1 MQGLIPV
8 ARGAGL
14 AVFPGSMSLFSVLK
28 ILLSAAVIFAVTELV
43 KRSDR
48 LGALVASLPFVSIIG
63 MIWIFHE
70 SSADERDRKVA
81 DHAWYTFWYVLPTLP
96 MFLLFPLMVRWWGFY
111 GALLAGAV
119 LTVMLFA
126 LLRWA
131 GAHWGLRL

>member
-1 MQGLIPV
+1 
-8 ARGAGL
+8 
-14 AVFPGSMSLFSVLK
+14 MSLFSVLK

>member
-1 MQGLIPV
+1 MAYWRWV
-8 ARGAGL
+8 MS
-14 AVFPGSMSLFSVLK
+14 VFPVVK
-28 ILLSAAVIFAVTELV
+28 ILLSAGVIFGVTELV

-70 SSADERDRKVA
+70 AAPGEGDRKVA

-96 MFLLFPLMVRWWGFY
+96 MFLVFPVLVRWWGFY
-111 GALLAGAV
+111 GALVAGAL
-119 LTVMLFA
+119 LTVVLFA